1 MTTALILILILVV
14 GLVGAVYLSR
24 FKLKRAMRLIVA
36 VFRAQGATSPKTA
49 KRLEELGL
57 VVTGGLFNNMF
68 KPRDYRPYALR
79 ALSQANI
86 LRATDDGRV
95 YLSEDELEHSTLKN
109 FAGIKPPRAPQG
121 AQNDKH

>member
-1 MTTALILILILVV
+1 MKTALILILIVVV
-14 GLVGAVYLSR
+14 GLAGAVYFSR
-24 FKLKRAMRLIVA
+24 YKLKRALRVIVA

-57 VVTGGLFNNMF
+57 MVGGGLFNNMF

-86 LRATDDGRV
+86 LRATDDGRF
-95 YLSEDELEHSTLKN
+95 YLSEEELSHSTLKD
-109 FAGIKPPRAPQG
+109 FAKIKPPGTPRG
-121 AQNDKH
+121 K